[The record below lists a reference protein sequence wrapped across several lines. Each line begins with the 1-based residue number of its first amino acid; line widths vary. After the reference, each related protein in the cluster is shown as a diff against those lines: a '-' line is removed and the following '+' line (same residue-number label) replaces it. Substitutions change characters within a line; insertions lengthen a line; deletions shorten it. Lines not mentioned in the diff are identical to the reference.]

1 MPARFWPLPSG
12 HVITSPFG
20 PRDGGLH
27 FGVDIGW
34 PGGSAGLPV
43 YACQGGTVVR
53 AGPARGFGHWVVIDH
68 PEADGGGATVYGHV
82 HPQVVV
88 GQRVWAGQMVAV
100 IEPDPALN
108 GGVAPHL
115 HLEWHRHV
123 LSPPGPEVLDP
134 LPLLSSAAY
143 PSPEGA
149 PMTVFG
155 IDVSN
160 NQDAF
165 DFARAAAEGM
175 AFATHKVVEG
185 TWRDPFW
192 PRAREQMA
200 AHFEFWGGYIYCRL
214 DTHPDTEA
222 DAALDYIGDTS
233 VPIQLDYED
242 NHGTPS
248 LPDLLAR
255 ADALTARGFDL
266 LPVYL
271 PRWYWR
277 EHMGAPDL
285 TGLPVGIWNSH
296 YVTGTGPAHQLYPGD
311 AHPGWEAMGGK
322 PIDILQFSSTAA
334 IGGQLIDVNAVRGGP
349 GQLARLFRKEP
360 DMQLTD
366 IIINKDGNPVT
377 VAALLAS
384 IDMHASWVVD
394 QLAGPDSRHQPGPA
408 LAPTGW
414 PQLDDK
420 SVVDSV
426 AAAHDKIDAVT
437 ATLGQVQ
444 DKIQAILEHLDTDG
458 YTGRHRKP
466 E

>member
-1 MPARFWPLPSG
+1 MPARFWPLPWG
-12 HVITSPFG
+12 HLITSPFG
-20 PRDGGLH
+20 PREGGWH
-27 FGVDIGW
+27 FGVDFGW

-53 AGPARGFGHWVVIDH
+53 AGPARGFGRWVVIDH
-68 PEADGGGATVYGHV
+68 PEADGSGTTVYGHV
-82 HPQVVV
+82 RPEVLM
-88 GQRVWAGQMVAV
+88 GQRVEAGQQVAV
-100 IEPDPALN
+100 IEPDPRLN
-108 GGVAPHL
+108 GGVPPHL
-115 HLEWHRHV
+115 HLEWHRSV
-123 LSPPGPEVLDP
+123 LSPPGPDVLDP
-134 LPLLSSAAY
+134 LPYLHGAAY
-143 PSPEGA
+143 PEGV

-160 NQDAF
+160 HQAAF

-175 AFATHKVVEG
+175 TFATHKVAEG
-185 TWRDPFW
+185 TWRDPMW

-214 DTHPDTEA
+214 NTHPEVEA
-222 DAALDYIGDTS
+222 DALLAYLGDTN
-233 VPIQLDYED
+233 VPIQIDYED
-242 NHGTPS
+242 LTGKPT
-248 LPDLLAR
+248 LTDLLAR
-255 ADALTARGFDL
+255 AEAITARRLTL
-266 LPVYL
+266 LPIYL

-277 EHMGAPDL
+277 DHMRSPDL

-296 YVTGTGPAHQLYPGD
+296 YVTGTGNPHQLYPGD
-311 AHPGWEAMGGK
+311 THPGWEPMGGK
-322 PIDILQFSSTAA
+322 PVDILQFSSTAQV
-334 IGGQLIDVNAVRGGP
+334 GGQLIDVNAIRGGRD
-349 GQLARLFRKEP
+349 QLARLFRREP

-366 IIINKDGNPVT
+366 IVINKDGNPVT
-377 VAALLAS
+377 VADLLAS

-408 LAPTGW
+408 LDPTGW

-437 ATLGQVQ
+437 ERLGQVQ
-444 DKIQAILEHLDTDG
+444 EKIQTILEHLVTDP
-458 YTGRHRKP
+458 YSGRHRRP